1 MATVTWRT
9 AVSRCIAGTVLVL
22 GLAGCG
28 GEHGGVSGSGEA
40 LSETASCNGSLTG
53 GKAVMFGPSGS
64 ATPAAPGRA
73 ADLAGV
79 LLGTGR
85 TGLVLAHQNNADHC
99 QWAPY
104 ALESVQA
111 GYRVLTFDFPGFG
124 QSPTGVSNDETV
136 VAAASYLRGQGVTSV
151 ALIGASMGGTAVLV
165 AAPKITPPVAGVI
178 SLSGPKTFKD
188 ADATAAV
195 RDLGV
200 PVLFA
205 ACELDLPYGTDA
217 ATLYAATPASDPRTL
232 LVVPGCSKH
241 GVQLT
246 DPNGGADPAK
256 VRTAM
261 HDFLT
266 AHAPA

>member
-9 AVSRCIAGTVLVL
+9 AMSRCVAGTVLVL

-28 GEHGGVSGSGEA
+28 GGHGGVSGSGEA
-40 LSETASCNGSLTG
+40 LSDTASCNGLLTG
-53 GKAVMFGPSGS
+53 GKAVTFGPPGS
-64 ATPAAPGRA
+64 AN
-73 ADLAGV
+73 LAGV
-79 LLGTGR
+79 LLGTGK
-85 TGLVLAHQNNADHC
+85 TGLILAHQNNADHC

-124 QSPTGVSNDETV
+124 QSPTGVSNEDTV
-136 VAAASYLRGQGVTSV
+136 VAAAAYLRAQGATSV

-165 AAPKITPPVAGVI
+165 AAPKITPPIAGVI
-178 SLSGPKTFKD
+178 SLSAPATFKG

-217 ATLYAATPASDPRTL
+217 ATLYAAVPASGPRTL
-232 LVVPGCSKH
+232 LVVPGCTKH

-246 DPNGGADPAK
+246 DPNGGADPAR
-256 VRTAM
+256 VRSAI